1 MAIQKTVLIIDD
13 DPDMRY
19 FCKQVLERAGY
30 RVLTADNGAEGMNYA
45 HTVKPDCVVLDI
57 VMEKIDTGY
66 TVADK
71 LGPDVP
77 ILMISSILNE
87 SDQVVDSSRLPFREM
102 LKKPIDAETLL
113 DKVKKLA
120 G

>member
-30 RVLTADNGAEGMNYA
+30 RVLTADSGEAGMNYA

-66 TVADK
+66 AVAEK

-77 ILMISSILNE
+77 ILMVSSILNDA
-87 SDQVVDSSRLPFREM
+87 DQIFAPSEHPFREM
-102 LKKPIDAETLL
+102 LKKPIDADTLL
-113 DKVKKLA
+113 EKVKKLT